1 MKNLSDI
8 KTIKSILRKHNFK
21 FSHSLG
27 QNFIINENICPEM
40 AKMSGANKNTN
51 VIEIGPGIGV
61 LTKELAKISKQVLA
75 IEIDNRL
82 IPVLKDTLCE
92 YDNIEILNGDIL
104 KLDLSKII
112 NEKFNNEEIII
123 CANLPYYI
131 TTPIIMK
138 LLESNL
144 NIKSITVMV
153 QKEVAQRLCAG
164 CGKRESSS
172 IGLAINYYATPTY
185 LFDVDKTNFEPAPKV
200 DSAVI
205 KLTLKKA
212 KDIKLLS
219 EKLFFNIIKA
229 AFAQRR
235 KTILNSL
242 SSNFNVSKDSV
253 KQLLEKIDIPATS
266 RAENLT
272 LQQYGDLSNIIYK
285 EIS

>member
-1 MKNLSDI
+1 MENLSDI
-8 KTIKSILRKHNFK
+8 KTIKTILKKHKFK

-27 QNFIINENICPEM
+27 QNFIINKNICPEM
-40 AKMSGANKNTN
+40 AKMSGANKETN

-61 LTKELAKISKQVLA
+61 LTKELAKISKHVLT
-75 IEIDNRL
+75 IELDTRL

-92 YDNIEILNGDIL
+92 YNNIEILNGDIL
-104 KLDLSKII
+104 KLDIEKIF
-112 NEKFNNEEIII
+112 NEKFNGEDFIV

-144 NIKSITVMV
+144 KIKSITVMV

-164 CGKRESSS
+164 CGKRESSA
-172 IGLAINYYATPTY
+172 IGIAINYYSKPTY
-185 LFDVDKTNFEPAPKV
+185 LFDVDRTNFEPSPKV

-205 KLTLKKA
+205 KLTPKKT
-212 KDIKLLS
+212 KDIELLS
-219 EKLFFNIIKA
+219 EKLFFSIIKA
-229 AFAQRR
+229 SFSQRR

-242 SSNFNVSKDSV
+242 SSNLKISKDTL
-253 KQLLEKIDIPATS
+253 KKLLEKTNILTDS

-272 LQQYGDLSNIIYK
+272 LQQYGTLSNLIYK
-285 EIS
+285 EMN